1 MLAVVAAGCTSTTGD
16 DAPPPAPRTSATS
29 DVPALSLTSLGIDW
43 PRVGSTL
50 DVSAV
55 PSAPEGFDDA
65 LLGRM
70 ADVLEAWATAT
81 TTDPDV
87 WQGDAPVD
95 TVTATLPA
103 KAGAALRQQTADAV
117 SPELGVANVFGDD
130 VTVVG
135 EPRVTTAWKVS
146 TQDDDSGQQYVLLEL
161 QTRAAYEVR
170 LGDDG
175 PTQVVGVLRVHGL
188 SAYPGTTD
196 DFGVS
201 GGWQEFG
208 ASDCALALDDDLVP
222 ANDSEDAADDLA
234 TFADVGGQPSLR
246 MPALDSDEQVDEAY
260 LQRCRDSTT

>member
-1 MLAVVAAGCTSTTGD
+1 MAVVAAGCTSTTGD
-16 DAPPPAPRTSATS
+16 DAPVPTPRTSATS
-29 DVPALSLTSLGIDW
+29 DVPAISLTSLGIDW
-43 PRVGSTL
+43 PRAGSALEVT
-50 DVSAV
+50 AP

-70 ADVLEAWATAT
+70 SDVLEAWATAT

-103 KAGAALRQQTADAV
+103 KPAAALRQQTADAV
-117 SPELGVANVFGDD
+117 SPELAVANVFGDD

-146 TQDDDSGQQYVLLEL
+146 TQDDDSGQEYVLLEL

-208 ASDCALALDDDLVP
+208 AGDCALALDDDLVP
-222 ANDSEDAADDLA
+222 DNDAADAAADLA
-234 TFADVGGQPSLR
+234 TFADIGGQPSVR
-246 MPALDSDEQVDEAY
+246 MPALDTDEQVDGAY